1 MDAGRWERFP
11 HDADVGI
18 RGVGATPGESFAQ
31 AALAMTA
38 VITDPENVRPL
49 RSVEI
54 ECAAPDLETLFVDW
68 FNRLVFE
75 MATRKAL
82 FSRFDVAIDNDFRL
96 TATAYGEPIDN
107 GKHELAAEIKG
118 ATFTA
123 LSVAQDQ
130 DKSDRWHAQCVLDV

>member
-1 MDAGRWERFP
+1 MDAGRWEHLL

-18 RGVGATPGESFAQ
+18 RGVGATPGEAFAQ

-38 VITDPENVRPL
+38 VITDPDNVRPL
-49 RSVEI
+49 QSIEI
-54 ECAAPDLETLFVDW
+54 ECAAPDLETLFADW
-68 FNRLVFE
+68 LNRLVFE
-75 MATRKAL
+75 MATRKVL
-82 FSRFDVAIDNDFRL
+82 FSRFDGAIDNDFRL

-107 GKHELAAEIKG
+107 AKHEPAAEIKG

-130 DKSDRWHAQCVLDV
+130 NNDHRWHAQCVLDV